1 MSTTCTSPSALV
13 AVIAALCLTSSGLPA
28 EGGQASVERGQ
39 KVFLDQKCSVCHA
52 VAGKGNPKGALDE
65 IGGRLK
71 ADEIREWIVNAPEM
85 TKKTKAE
92 RKPLMRAYTSL
103 SKEDVDGLVAYLSTL
118 KKK

>member
-1 MSTTCTSPSALV
+1 MSTHGTSALV
-13 AVIAALCLTSSGLPA
+13 AVIAALIFASSRLPA
-28 EGGQASVERGQ
+28 EGSQSAVERGQ

-65 IGGRLK
+65 IGSKQK

-92 RKPLMRAYTSL
+92 RKPVMRAYTSL
-103 SKEDVDGLVAYLSTL
+103 AKEDVDGLVAYLSTL